1 MFSFGKT
8 IQYRSTFFL
17 NNNQIMLCLRNTGKE
32 RLTGEAV
39 LPEGNVCLVRWF
51 YRNSERNVC
60 LERMFCRKGTFALL
74 GGFAGKERL
83 PGEDVLPE
91 GNLCL
96 ERTFCRKGTFALL
109 GSFAGKEH
117 LLGKCISEQNSVSA
131 TSLNDKSSAKR
142 MSYVVMKKRE

>member
-17 NNNQIMLCLRNTGKE
+17 NNNQIMLCLRNT
-32 RLTGEAV
+32 
-39 LPEGNVCLVRWF
+39 
-51 YRNSERNVC
+51 
-60 LERMFCRKGTFALL
+60 
-74 GGFAGKERL
+74 GKERL

>member
-51 YRNSERNVC
+51 
-60 LERMFCRKGTFALL
+60 CRKGTFAWR
-74 GGFAGKERL
+74 GCFAGREPL

-91 GNLCL
+91 RNVCL
-96 ERTFCRKGTFALL
+96 VR
-109 GSFAGKEH
+109 
-117 LLGKCISEQNSVSA
+117 
-131 TSLNDKSSAKR
+131 
-142 MSYVVMKKRE
+142 